1 MIGVG
6 PSRRG
11 GRKYELTVA
20 ILSVCLEASE
30 AMDRRGESFE
40 MGVGGTET
48 EAASPFA
55 PFAPFA
61 PFVPFTPFTAPWE
74 GSIRVSI
81 EPSDI
86 RGS

>member
-1 MIGVG
+1 VG

-40 MGVGGTET
+40 MGVGGTVT
-48 EAASPFA
+48 EAAS
-55 PFAPFA
+55 
-61 PFVPFTPFTAPWE
+61 PFVPFTPFTFACE

-81 EPSDI
+81 DPSDI
-86 RGS
+86 LGSWEISSGYDL